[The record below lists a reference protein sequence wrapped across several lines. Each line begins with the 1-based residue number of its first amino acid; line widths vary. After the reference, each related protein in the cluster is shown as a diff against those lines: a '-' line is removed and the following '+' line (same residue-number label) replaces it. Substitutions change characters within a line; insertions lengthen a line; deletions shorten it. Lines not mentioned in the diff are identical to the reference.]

1 MVHKKG
7 PVGVTQ
13 SFELRKEIVLAPK
26 IDNEF
31 CKVRWHE
38 MTSLQVWNLHRSIF
52 SFKNILTTFNNE
64 QVKLIDIAR
73 HEISQIEGDIS
84 CQPGDILFC
93 KKTKKLL
100 VKCAD
105 QKCIELKQISIAK
118 KKAFKVMSATDFIN
132 GYLSKCEKSEW
143 KFQ

>member
-1 MVHKKG
+1 
-7 PVGVTQ
+7 
-13 SFELRKEIVLAPK
+13 
-26 IDNEF
+26 
-31 CKVRWHE
+31 

-73 HEISQIEGDIS
+73 LEINQIEDDFS
-84 CQPGDILFC
+84 CQPGDIVFC

-105 QKCIELKQISIAK
+105 EKFIEMKQVSIAK
-118 KKAFKVMSATDFIN
+118 KKAFKVMSATDFVN
-132 GYLSKCEKSEW
+132 GYLSKCKESEW